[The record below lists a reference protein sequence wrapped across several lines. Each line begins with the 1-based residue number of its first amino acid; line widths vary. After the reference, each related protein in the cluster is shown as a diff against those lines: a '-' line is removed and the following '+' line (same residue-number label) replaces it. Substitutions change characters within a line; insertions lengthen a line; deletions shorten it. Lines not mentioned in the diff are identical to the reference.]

1 MQGVA
6 SPSSRRKILGLVTGG
21 SGGGCI
27 LGWLDFVDTFFGA
40 KGVDM
45 MKGSQQAAVIGTQLD

>member
-1 MQGVA
+1 MA
-6 SPSSRRKILGLVTGG
+6 SPRSRRKILGHVTGE